1 MNQSALHYLPIATTI
16 LSAVFAYIIFKRAAN
31 RNNAPHLLWWGTGV
45 ALYGLGTF
53 TESWI
58 TLLGWNPV
66 IFKTW
71 YIAGALFGGAPL
83 AQGTIWFL
91 LRPKTAKILTV
102 LFLGLAAIA
111 SIFVIA
117 SPLNYDLVEMHLPNG
132 DVFVWQWVRLFSP
145 FINTYALIFLVGGAA
160 LSAFRFARVFRTS
173 DNLIARDRFFGNA
186 LITIGALLPGLGGI
200 ASRMGETQWLYL
212 GELVGI
218 ILIWLGFHLNVR
230 RKDMNQK
237 ELDR

>member
-1 MNQSALHYLPIATTI
+1 MNQNALHYLPIFTTL
-16 LSAVFAYIIFKRAAN
+16 LSVVFAYVILNRAKS

-45 ALYGLGTF
+45 ILYGLGTF

-91 LRPKTAKILTV
+91 LRPRTAKILTII
-102 LFLGLAAIA
+102 FLVFA
-111 SIFVIA
+111 SVATVFIIA
-117 SPLNYDLVEMHLPNG
+117 SPINYEIVEKHLPNG

-145 FINTYALIFLVGGAA
+145 FINTYALIFLVGGAI
-160 LSAFRFARVFRTS
+160 LSAYRFARVFRKS
-173 DNLIARDRFFGNA
+173 ENLIALDRFMGNV
-186 LITIGALLPGLGGI
+186 LIAIGALLPGLGGI

-212 GELVGI
+212 GELIGI
-218 ILIWLGFHLNVR
+218 VLIWIGFHLNIR
-230 RKDMNQK
+230 RRDQQQ
-237 ELDR
+237 LQS